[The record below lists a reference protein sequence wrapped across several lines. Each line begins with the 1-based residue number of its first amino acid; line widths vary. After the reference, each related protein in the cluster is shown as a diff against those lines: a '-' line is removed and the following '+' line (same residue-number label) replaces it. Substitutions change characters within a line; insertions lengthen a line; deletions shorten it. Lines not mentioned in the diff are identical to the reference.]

1 MPDVP
6 IRGNVEA
13 TFNSAMIERVGN
25 RLEALLGDVAGKGNG
40 GSVTI
45 IQNNNFNNHQQA
57 PSNQPTMDSTL
68 AAALQSAADRFQ
80 GALDTIDRLTGGQ
93 FKGTRDYET
102 YAKQIDNQGRL
113 ISKYFDANSQQSKSQ
128 TQIEALVSAVRQ
140 WQNGTFASSLGS
152 QMKDMLSSGR
162 LNGIGQSRHMKDLAD
177 SIVAGGRNAQ
187 QMTSVSDFVREA
199 GALFG
204 AFSRFKSKFSS
215 EMKSQYGLSWDE
227 YKAERQRRRDA
238 AREKRQKYNEDR
250 QQQAAEA
257 ERQRR
262 EAEAEKQRQETETK
276 RQADEAK
283 RQKQEAEADRRRRD
297 TEQETARDIAKKQP
311 SAPER
316 TRERQEARREHVQEQ
331 REEQTSSQKRKE
343 TKVEADRVTVE
354 SDKAPEVNGGGD
366 SASSGKKGKAGGANN
381 AVEDALRNMERQ
393 GSAVGGAGGNGKPPK
408 TPDAAGGAPSGG
420 GAPLGDNGQAGDID
434 SRRAERIMSDVKAV
448 AHNFGKLGIDLTNPD
463 ARTRDMSDAGR
474 VGQLYRD
481 YLQAEQN
488 FMDSQGRIGNRTALL
503 NQMADLR
510 GQLNDALKVERA
522 AASRESMDT
531 RRAERKADIQN
542 AAQAS
547 LDARNAD
554 KVSQRKAV
562 TDALDRLDQAQT
574 PLETEKA
581 IHDVRSAKKELDRA
595 TREYNAAEAQAS
607 RDSKRAETEAD
618 REARR
623 DIRIQNR
630 KDAAEQALQAN
641 EGRNPVKSKA
651 LTDALTAL
659 GNAQTPA
666 ALTKALDDVD
676 KKTRDLTERTKAYAD
691 AQSRTAKESV
701 AAEKAQV
708 RQAARVENAQ
718 VKAERD
724 SQYGNIAAGARDYMS
739 EMAAVYKQTGSARDL
754 ARYQTAVGNVRWAE
768 QLAQAKDYKQML
780 DTMKNPTGEPGRD
793 DSSRWSQAELTQ
805 AEALLK
811 TYTQIQSLRNSGRS
825 QTQADTL
832 LGNMRSQM
840 ADLQTMATAREQMQA
855 SYQKAMT
862 GKNISRVDQTLTNNL
877 NQAMSAMLSAAP
889 DQFAAKMNAVQ
900 EALKAVNTSMQAI
913 GAQDYWAQQSA
924 ALDQYQAKLNSMNQR
939 NGGMDSW
946 TESQRSTSAVIQQDL
961 DAARA
966 AMSAKDMGAYQAA
979 MGRVQGNSR
988 LLDTS
993 LINIS
998 RLAGGAKPPVDALT
1012 RSLMNIAAPMML
1024 WRRFTGYMKKA
1035 AQNVAAI
1042 DSQMADLKKVTS
1054 NTSAEYDQ
1062 FLTSTGKNAV
1072 AIGSSISDL
1081 VATTSTFAHM
1091 GYGLTESQA
1100 LGVTATK
1107 FANVGGFKNTTDAAD
1122 TMIAAIKGF
1131 SDLEIGDADI
1141 VGDKLTAV
1149 ANNYAVTVED
1159 ISNGLQK
1166 SASALNV
1173 AGNNIDQS
1181 TAMITA
1187 IAEVTRDA
1195 GAAGSALKVLSM
1207 RIRGAKAE

>member
-1 MPDVP
+1 MPEMPITGDVKA
-6 IRGNVEA
+6 V
-13 TFNSAMIERVGN
+13 FNDASIERVGN
-25 RLEALLGDVAGKGNG
+25 RLESLINKAADNATGQG

-45 IQNNNFNNHQQA
+45 IQNNTFNSNQQA
-57 PSNQPTMDSTL
+57 PSNQPSVDPTI
-68 AAALQSAADRFQ
+68 AAALQAAADKMDNTMGQLATIFGNAFRDTSTYQQWSERSRSLRGGSDEYYEYNKHSHSNQDDADGLLAAAPYREQFAKWVADGLDEIKGTAGA
-80 GALDTIDRLTGGQ
+80 GALSWGAKLQQGYDKALREAQLAEDTYRSGDLGRALTQ
-93 FKGTRDYET
+93 MQEALYQQDALRRKVNR
-102 YAKQIDNQGRL
+102 QLRDNQG
-113 ISKYFDANSQQSKSQ
+113 IDYQEANRRYK
-128 TQIEALVSAVRQ
+128 
-140 WQNGTFASSLGS
+140 
-152 QMKDMLSSGR
+152 
-162 LNGIGQSRHMKDLAD
+162 
-177 SIVAGGRNAQ
+177 AQ
-187 QMTSVSDFVREA
+187 QTA
-199 GALFG
+199 KPTAP
-204 AFSRFKSKFSS
+204 
-215 EMKSQYGLSWDE
+215 
-227 YKAERQRRRDA
+227 ERMQ
-238 AREKRQKYNEDR
+238 
-250 QQQAAEA
+250 
-257 ERQRR
+257 
-262 EAEAEKQRQETETK
+262 QRQE
-276 RQADEAK
+276 AK
-283 RQKQEAEADRRRRD
+283 RER
-297 TEQETARDIAKKQP
+297 EQE
-311 SAPER
+311 
-316 TRERQEARREHVQEQ
+316 H
-331 REEQTSSQKRKE
+331 REEQAGVQRRKE

-393 GSAVGGAGGNGKPPK
+393 GSAGGGAGGNGKPPK
-408 TPDAAGGAPSGG
+408 TPDAAGGAPFGG

-448 AHNFGKLGIDLTNPD
+448 AHNFGKLGIDLTNPE

-630 KDAAEQALQAN
+630 KDAAEQALEAN
-641 EGRNPVKSKA
+641 DGRNPVKSKA

-659 GNAQTPA
+659 DNAQTPA

-691 AQSRTAKESV
+691 AQSRTAKESA

-708 RQAARVENAQ
+708 RQAARVENDQ

-754 ARYQTAVGNVRWAE
+754 ARYQAAVGNVRWAE

-811 TYTQIQSLRNSGRS
+811 TYTQIQSLRNSGRD

-900 EALKAVNTSMQAI
+900 EALKAVNTSMQAV

-946 TESQRSTSAVIQQDL
+946 TESQRSTSAGIQRNL

-993 LINIS
+993 LTNIS

-1131 SDLEIGDADI
+1131 NDLEIGDADI